1 MSAVSGNPGGCPSDA
16 EYVFAKNYTCPIC
29 EMEFKNPTVK
39 SSKARMIG
47 SDSDL
52 RPIYETVNTLKY
64 DVVLCPHCGY
74 TALERYFKTV
84 TQVQRRL
91 IMEKVCAAYR
101 PREQKD
107 TFSYEDAFFRYKMAL
122 INSIAKNADDS
133 EKAYVCLRCGW
144 VLRGWRQSLEGE
156 EGQEALIDSLA
167 KQEEEYLK
175 SAKEGFEQANLKEDY
190 PLCGMDESTV
200 DYLIAALSIRS
211 GEYDTAMKL
220 LSGIIASREAGARIK
235 DRARDL
241 KDEIIKTIKGTE

>member
-16 EYVFAKNYTCPIC
+16 EYVFAKNFTCPIC

-74 TALERYFKTV
+74 TALERYFRTV

-122 INSIAKNADDS
+122 INSIAKNADGS

-156 EGQEALIDSLA
+156 EGQEALTDSLA

-175 SAKEGFEQANLKEDY
+175 NAKEGFEQANLKEDY

-241 KDEIIKTIKGTE
+241 KDEIIKTTKGTE